1 MEQIIMPDAINLEDD
16 AVVILW
22 EDAHRSPFPHR
33 YLRLRCPCANCV
45 DEMSG
50 KRTLDPDTVPKDVK
64 AVDQLPAGKYGV
76 QFLWTDAHYTGIYT
90 YKVLR
95 AACPCIICGESRA
108 KANNSNGN
116 SSETGGEIPGGD
128 AS

>member
-1 MEQIIMPDAINLEDD
+1 MEQIVLPDAINLEDD

-50 KRTLDPDTVPKDVK
+50 KRTLDPDTVPQDVK
-64 AVDQLPAGKYGV
+64 AVDQMPAGKYGV
-76 QFLWTDAHYTGIYT
+76 QFLWTDHIALNPQPKRLGRLLLLAH
-90 YKVLR
+90 LAR
-95 AACPCIICGESRA
+95 AA
-108 KANNSNGN
+108 
-116 SSETGGEIPGGD
+116 
-128 AS
+128 ASIQAVWYAYAA